1 MRPLGLTGA
10 AHRGGGAARR
20 RATERSVGHAGGVQA
35 KARRRERQAK
45 NAKTKRVRVV
55 QAARQVGEGRV
66 QLSISSVEKT
76 VASGSVAA
84 ASVVAPAVS
93 DFWKRVQ
100 SGANRMFNF

>member
-1 MRPLGLTGA
+1 
-10 AHRGGGAARR
+10 
-20 RATERSVGHAGGVQA
+20 
-35 KARRRERQAK
+35 
-45 NAKTKRVRVV
+45 
-55 QAARQVGEGRV
+55 V

-76 VASGSVAA
+76 VASGSVVA